1 MYNYFLVK
9 RPVFVC
15 VENQR
20 RAGRQSQVQ
29 ISSVHAVECA
39 LPLPRPIIL
48 GTTRIE
54 TRDVVVLAIGTSNG
68 LTGVAIGYTRGS
80 PLLEA
85 LNRLGPRLMGKDA
98 WQRRAILNQL
108 ESSAFPARAQ
118 MSRAYSLIDIAL
130 WDLACKKANTPLHA
144 MLGTFRQSIPATA
157 VAGYFVQSRSV
168 DDIRDEVKRRFED
181 GFVRVKTMI
190 NGLDD
195 TADLKLCTALAGDG
209 GRQAVDAHWAWQNL
223 GQAKP
228 LCTKL
233 DSLGFEFIEDPFPAG
248 EWQATHQLQQALA
261 TPLAAGE
268 DVYGLSALA
277 HLTKGIGLVRVDATT
292 CGGITIAMEAIAAA
306 SANGRQV
313 FPHVFPALHVH
324 LACASPNIDTVEV
337 IPAETEAD
345 PLHLILREEPKLD
358 GGLVKPSTK
367 PGVGFDIDFDAAAR
381 FKRGSF
387 AHSA

>member
-9 RPVFVC
+9 QRVFVC

-29 ISSVHAVECA
+29 ITSIHAVECA
-39 LPLPRPIIL
+39 LPLPRPIVL

-54 TRDVVVLAIGTSNG
+54 TRDIVVLAIGTTDG

-85 LNRLGPRLMGKDA
+85 LNRLGPRLIGKDA
-98 WQRRAILNQL
+98 WQRRAIINQL

-130 WDLACKKANTPLHA
+130 WDLACKHAKMPLHA
-144 MLGTFRQSIPATA
+144 MLGTFREAVPATA

-168 DDIRDEVKRRFED
+168 DHIRAEVKRRFDD

-195 TADLKLCTALAGDG
+195 AADLKLCTAVARDG
-209 GRQAVDAHWAWQNL
+209 GRQAVDAHWSWQNL
-223 GQAKP
+223 SQAKP
-228 LCTKL
+228 LCNKL
-233 DSLGFEFIEDPFPAG
+233 DGLGFEFIEDPFPAG
-248 EWQATHQLQQALA
+248 EWQAAHKLQLTLA
-261 TPLAAGE
+261 TPIAAGE

-277 HLTKGIGLVRVDATT
+277 HLSNCIGLLRVDATT
-292 CGGITIAMEAIAAA
+292 CGGITTALEAIAVAA
-306 SANGRQV
+306 ANGRQV
-313 FPHVFPALHVH
+313 FPHVFPSLHVH
-324 LACASPNIDTVEV
+324 LACACPFIETVEF

-345 PLHLILREEPKLD
+345 PLHLILRNEPKLED
-358 GGLVKPSTK
+358 GLVKPSTR
-367 PGVGFDIDFDAAAR
+367 PGVGFDIDFEAAAR
-381 FKRGSF
+381 FKRGNF
-387 AHSA
+387 THLA